1 MENFIFCS
9 VLWKGFSAGHCA
21 LIIIKKF
28 KAVVARGFFCDLG
41 YMKDPVYYMCAT
53 GLNFGS
59 STL

>member
-1 MENFIFCS
+1 M
-9 VLWKGFSAGHCA
+9 LWKGFSAGHCA